1 MTSLASVAVLASM
14 LSVPAHA
21 NMKDMTRNIGQN
33 LNPSSVTTDV
43 ERGMNRGMTGLER
56 GANRGMHH
64 LERGVN
70 RLENDLDLNRHH
82 RINTNGTVTSPTGYR
97 AGTYDGMAAGTYR
110 AHNVGTTGHYTAAA
124 TTNTRSH
131 AGWGW
136 LGLLGLFGLAGMRS
150 RNPERH

>member
-1 MTSLASVAVLASM
+1 MKKTMTSLASVAVLASM
-14 LSVPAHA
+14 LSLPAHA

-33 LNPSSVTTDV
+33 LNPSAVTTDV
-43 ERGMNRGMTGLER
+43 ERGMTGLER

-70 RLENDLDLNRHH
+70 RLDMH
-82 RINTNGTVTSPTGYR
+82 RGRMNTNGTVTSPTGYR

-124 TTNTRSH
+124 STTNTRSH